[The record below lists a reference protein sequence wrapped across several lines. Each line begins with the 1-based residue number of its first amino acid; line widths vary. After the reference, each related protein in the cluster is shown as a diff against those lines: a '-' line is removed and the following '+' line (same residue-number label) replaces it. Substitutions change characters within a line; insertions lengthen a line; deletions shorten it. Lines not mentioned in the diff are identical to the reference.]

1 MSDLKL
7 IYTQEEIE
15 QDHPY
20 AKRQVE
26 AGMKL
31 HGGFDEKGNYI
42 SPRTLHRWPAI
53 KAWRQNLDARGH
65 SLLTAETELLENDNY
80 PVYQQQKFLI
90 QNGYTNIFYAQ
101 ITLTGLVEGR
111 GKMLAQF
118 EAPDFQDI
126 IEEDI
131 SGTTLGHL
139 NKGLFR
145 THGWDEGGRDETGE
159 GGHDKMWFA
168 VRDVIARPKERI
180 KFGAPLEDSPVP
192 PLVDPKDSII
202 SPFHQNILNLL
213 LNVLMIEIRAE
224 SFFTFNN
231 NLFLDPDLFTD
242 QREKAE
248 HASVI
253 VDRIRQDEAAHVG
266 YLQLLVSEFKSFTIK
281 TKDGGRISGAEIIDP
296 MWETMIKFHT
306 ELLYDAT
313 RKSTD
318 VQIEEVIRKKGDN
331 SVLKEYFRL
340 AG

>member
-26 AGMKL
+26 SGMKL
-31 HGGFDEKGNYI
+31 HGGFDEAGNYI

-53 KAWRQNLDARGH
+53 KAWRQNLKARGH
-65 SLLTAETELLENDNY
+65 SLLTADRELLDNDNY
-80 PVYQQQKFLI
+80 PLYQQQKFLI
-90 QNGYTNIFYAQ
+90 QNGFTNIFYAQ

-111 GKMLAQF
+111 GKMLASF
-118 EAPDFQDI
+118 DAPDFQDI

-131 SGTTLGHL
+131 SGATLGHL
-139 NKGLFR
+139 NKGLLR
-145 THGWDEGGRDETGE
+145 THGWDEGGRDDTGE

-168 VRDVIARPKERI
+168 VRDVIARPTERI
-180 KFGAPLEDSPVP
+180 KFGAPVEDSPIP
-192 PLVDPKDSII
+192 PLVDPNESII

-224 SFFTFNN
+224 SFFSFNN
-231 NLFLDPDLFTD
+231 ELFLDPELFAG
-242 QREKAE
+242 QREKAA

-253 VDRIRQDEAAHVG
+253 VDRIKQDEAAHVG
-266 YLQLLVSEFKSFTIK
+266 YLQLLVSEFRSYTIK
-281 TKDGGRISGAEIIDP
+281 TRDGGSISGAEIIDP
-296 MWETMIKFHT
+296 MWETMIEFHT
-306 ELLYDAT
+306 KTLYDAT

-318 VQIEEVIRKKGDN
+318 LQIAEVVNNKGKT
-331 SVLKEYFRL
+331 SVLKEYYRL